1 MSPASAARMP
11 VLVLFGLA
19 AAAAVSAAPQ
29 PPAAAPIREP
39 LPPIRHVFVLML
51 ENQSYHA
58 TFGSGSPAPYLART
72 LPARGALLT
81 HYYAIGHASLGNY
94 IALVSG
100 QAPNAATQLDCAVY
114 EDFHASAG
122 GLDAHG
128 QLHGSGCV
136 YPRSVVSLPDQL
148 EAAGLTW
155 MAYMEDMGSNP
166 AR

>member
-11 VLVLFGLA
+11 VLVLFGLS

-39 LPPIRHVFVLML
+39 LPPIRHVFVLLL

-100 QAPNAATQLDCAVY
+100 QAPNSATQLDCSTFA
-114 EDFHASAG
+114 DFRAG
-122 GLDAHG
+122 APGLDAHG
-128 QLHGSGCV
+128 QLRGVGCV
-136 YPRSVVSLPDQL
+136 YPRFVKSLPDHL
-148 EAAGLTW
+148 EA
-155 MAYMEDMGSNP
+155 
-166 AR
+166 